1 VFCARIK
8 IWILCG
14 RSEILVIHQVG
25 LSIRWSWMVVDAAD
39 SLIDVSE
46 EVGNSVIWEAEED
59 DLDTGK

>member
-1 VFCARIK
+1 
-8 IWILCG
+8 
-14 RSEILVIHQVG
+14 LVIHQVG